1 MDRRSIKGG
10 RPITEPP
17 YTIYI
22 NAESTRYGV
31 DVRLKGTVTPNA
43 TTGRV
48 TATFSE
54 NPEQPFS
61 NIKLKFNGGSL
72 APIAN
77 PLTCGT
83 ATATTSLVPYIG
95 SFATATPSSALHRR
109 QQRQGRR
116 VRIAAAVRA
125 RPRARRT
132 RTRNAGGNTSFTFNL
147 SRPEGQQYLSQVKT
161 TLPPG
166 LVGLIPTVTPVR

>member
-1 MDRRSIKGG
+1 M
-10 RPITEPP
+10 
-17 YTIYI
+17 YV

-31 DVRLKGTVTPNA
+31 DVRLEGTVTPNE

-48 TATFSE
+48 TTTFSE

-95 SFATATPSSALHRR
+95 SFATAHALERRSPSTATAKAARAHRR
-109 QQRQGRR
+109 CRSC
-116 VRIAAAVRA
+116 
-125 RPRARRT
+125 RPRARQNQ
-132 RTRNAGGNTSFTFNL
+132 NA
-147 SRPEGQQYLSQVKT
+147 
-161 TLPPG
+161 
-166 LVGLIPTVTPVR
+166 